1 MPVRSPAMLFKQCSS
16 GRAARPPGHP
26 RTRGQ
31 HLQRAALPRARA
43 RPDLL
48 ASKRAAERT
57 IGPERRGCRRDSRA
71 REPPA
76 APGPP
81 PLAGVRAHDAARRGA
96 SGAAPASSPPAAGVV
111 AAVGVSPA
119 ASVGAARRGAGRLRR
134 GRRDKGEAPRGGERG
149 PPLQLVILSR
159 EQDVRE
165 ARARCRCGE
174 TAGSHRGGSCRA
186 GSA

>member
-1 MPVRSPAMLFKQCSS
+1 MSVRTPEMFFKQCSS

-26 RTRGQ
+26 
-31 HLQRAALPRARA
+31 LQGAALPRARA

-57 IGPERRGCRRDSRA
+57 IGPERRGCRRDARA

-81 PLAGVRAHDAARRGA
+81 PPAGVRAHDTARRGA

-111 AAVGVSPA
+111 AAVGVSPS

-159 EQDVRE
+159 GEQEEVRE

-174 TAGSHRGGSCRA
+174 TAGSHCGGSCRA